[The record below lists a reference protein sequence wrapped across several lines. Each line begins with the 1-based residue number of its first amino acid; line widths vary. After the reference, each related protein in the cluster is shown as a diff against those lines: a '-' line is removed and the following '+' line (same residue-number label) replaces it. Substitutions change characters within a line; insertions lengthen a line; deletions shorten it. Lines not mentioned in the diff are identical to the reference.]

1 MIFKQKAVIFRRI
14 GCVLCNK
21 NIKEKFQMLTI
32 SSIVIIKTDPVIK
45 YCDIFHSFEV
55 CNCIINAG
63 EKITVVGNKLCV

>member
-32 SSIVIIKTDPVIK
+32 SSIVIIKTELVIK
-45 YCDIFHSFEV
+45 YCDFFIHLKSV
-55 CNCIINAG
+55 IA
-63 EKITVVGNKLCV
+63 